1 MMTVTAV
8 LGGEKELG
16 QKITRRID
24 FDALIKK
31 GIPLGVIAH
40 IKKELNLPDEV
51 IARIIGVS
59 PRTLARWRKTV
70 KMPAKAIRGAVAEKP
85 RREKATPSASE
96 RLSPVESDRVYRFA
110 RIVALAEDVFE
121 DKKEALEWLNS
132 PQYGLGG
139 RVPFDMLQTD
149 AGAREVEELLIRIDY
164 GVIS

>member
-1 MMTVTAV
+1 MKMITVTAI

-16 QKITRRID
+16 RKVKSRID
-24 FDALIKK
+24 FDALIKR
-31 GIPLGVIAH
+31 GIPLGVISH
-40 IKKELNLPDEV
+40 IKREFNLPDEV

-59 PRTLARWRKTV
+59 PRTVSRRRRTV
-70 KMPAKAIRGAVAEKP
+70 KISAK
-85 RREKATPSASE
+85 E

-110 RIVALAEDVFE
+110 RIVAIAEDVFE
-121 DKKEALEWLNS
+121 DKKEALEWLNN

-149 AGAREVEELLIRIDY
+149 AGAREVEELLLRIDY

>member
-1 MMTVTAV
+1 MITVTAV

-16 QKITRRID
+16 QKVKSRID

-31 GIPLGVIAH
+31 GIPLGVIFH
-40 IKKELNLPDEV
+40 IKKEFNLPDEV

-59 PRTLARWRKTV
+59 PRTVSRRRKTV
-70 KMPAKAIRGAVAEKP
+70 KIPAK
-85 RREKATPSASE
+85 E

-139 RVPFDMLQTD
+139 RIPFDMLQTD
-149 AGAREVEELLIRIDY
+149 AGVREVEELLIRIDY

>member
-1 MMTVTAV
+1 MKMITVTAI

-16 QKITRRID
+16 QKVKSRID
-24 FDALIKK
+24 FDALIKR
-31 GIPLGVIAH
+31 GIPLGVISH
-40 IKKELNLPDEV
+40 IKREFNLPDEV

-59 PRTLARWRKTV
+59 PRTVSRRRRTV
-70 KMPAKAIRGAVAEKP
+70 KIPAK
-85 RREKATPSASE
+85 E

-110 RIVALAEDVFE
+110 RIVAIAENVFE
-121 DKKEALEWLNS
+121 DKKEALEWLNN

-149 AGAREVEELLIRIDY
+149 AGAREVEELLLRIDY

>member
-1 MMTVTAV
+1 MITVAAI

-16 QKITRRID
+16 QRVKSRID

-31 GIPLGVIAH
+31 GMPLGVISH
-40 IKKELNLPDEV
+40 IKREFNLPDEV

-59 PRTLARWRKTV
+59 PRTVSRRRKAV
-70 KMPAKAIRGAVAEKP
+70 KIPAK
-85 RREKATPSASE
+85 E

-110 RIVALAEDVFE
+110 RIVAMAEDVFE
-121 DKKEALEWLNS
+121 DKNEALEWLNS
-132 PQYGLGG
+132 PQHGLGG

-149 AGAREVEELLIRIDY
+149 AGAREVEELLLRIDY

>member
-1 MMTVTAV
+1 MMTVTTI

-16 QKITRRID
+16 QKVKSRID

-31 GIPLGVIAH
+31 GMPLGVISH
-40 IKKELNLPDEV
+40 IKREFNLPDEV

-59 PRTLARWRKTV
+59 PRTVSRRRKTA
-70 KMPAKAIRGAVAEKP
+70 KIPAKK
-85 RREKATPSASE
+85 

-110 RIVALAEDVFE
+110 RIVAMAEEVFE
-121 DKKEALEWLNS
+121 DEGEGLEWLIS
-132 PQYGLGG
+132 PQHGLGG

-149 AGAREVEELLIRIDY
+149 AGAREVEELLLRIDY

>member
-1 MMTVTAV
+1 MITVTAV

-16 QKITRRID
+16 QKVKSRID

-31 GIPLGVIAH
+31 GIPLGVIFH
-40 IKKELNLPDEV
+40 IKKEFNLPDEV

-59 PRTLARWRKTV
+59 PRTVSRRRKTV
-70 KMPAKAIRGAVAEKP
+70 KIPAK
-85 RREKATPSASE
+85 E

>member
-1 MMTVTAV
+1 MISVTAV

-16 QKITRRID
+16 QKVKSRID

-31 GIPLGVIAH
+31 GIPLGVIFH
-40 IKKELNLPDEV
+40 IKKEFNLPDEV

-59 PRTLARWRKTV
+59 PRTVSRRRKTV
-70 KMPAKAIRGAVAEKP
+70 KIPAK
-85 RREKATPSASE
+85 E

>member
-1 MMTVTAV
+1 MITVTAV
-8 LGGEKELG
+8 LGGKKELG
-16 QKITRRID
+16 QKVKSRID

-31 GIPLGVIAH
+31 GIPLGVIFH
-40 IKKELNLPDEV
+40 IKKEFNLPDEV

-59 PRTLARWRKTV
+59 PRTVSRRRKTV
-70 KMPAKAIRGAVAEKP
+70 KIPAK
-85 RREKATPSASE
+85 E

>member
-1 MMTVTAV
+1 
-8 LGGEKELG
+8 
-16 QKITRRID
+16 
-24 FDALIKK
+24 
-31 GIPLGVIAH
+31 VIFH
-40 IKKELNLPDEV
+40 IKKEFNLPDEV

-59 PRTLARWRKTV
+59 PRTVSRRRKTV
-70 KMPAKAIRGAVAEKP
+70 KIPAK
-85 RREKATPSASE
+85 E

-110 RIVALAEDVFE
+110 RIVALAEDIFE

>member
-1 MMTVTAV
+1 MMTVTAI

-16 QKITRRID
+16 QKVKSRID

-31 GIPLGVIAH
+31 GMPLGVISH
-40 IKKELNLPDEV
+40 IKREFSLPDEV

-59 PRTLARWRKTV
+59 PRTVSRRRKTV
-70 KMPAKAIRGAVAEKP
+70 KIPAR
-85 RREKATPSASE
+85 E

-110 RIVALAEDVFE
+110 RIVAMAEDVFE
-121 DKKEALEWLNS
+121 DKNEALEWLNS
-132 PQYGLGG
+132 PQHGLGG

-149 AGAREVEELLIRIDY
+149 AGAREVEELLLRIDY

>member
-1 MMTVTAV
+1 MTTVTSV
-8 LGGEKELG
+8 LGGEKKLG
-16 QKITRRID
+16 QKVTRRID

-31 GIPLGVIAH
+31 GLPWGVISY
-40 IKKELNLPDEV
+40 IKEAFNLPDEV

-59 PRTLARWRKTV
+59 PRTIARRRKSV
-70 KMPAKAIRGAVAEKP
+70 KVPVKKTGAVSGK
-85 RREKATPSASE
+85 RKKKAHPVKSE

-110 RIVALAEDVFE
+110 RIIALADDVFE
-121 DKKEALEWLNS
+121 DKDEALEWLKS

-139 RVPFDMLQTD
+139 RLPFDMLQTD

>member
-1 MMTVTAV
+1 MITVTAV

-16 QKITRRID
+16 QKVKSRID

-31 GIPLGVIAH
+31 GIPLGVIFH
-40 IKKELNLPDEV
+40 IKKEFNLPDEV

-59 PRTLARWRKTV
+59 PRTVSRRRKTV
-70 KMPAKAIRGAVAEKP
+70 KIPAK
-85 RREKATPSASE
+85 E

-110 RIVALAEDVFE
+110 RIVALAEDIFE

>member
-1 MMTVTAV
+1 MKMITVTDI

-16 QKITRRID
+16 QKVKSRID
-24 FDALIKK
+24 FDALIKR
-31 GIPLGVIAH
+31 GIPLGVISH
-40 IKKELNLPDEV
+40 IKREFNLPDEV

-59 PRTLARWRKTV
+59 PRTVSRRRRTV
-70 KMPAKAIRGAVAEKP
+70 KIPAK
-85 RREKATPSASE
+85 E

-110 RIVALAEDVFE
+110 RIVAIAEDVFE
-121 DKKEALEWLNS
+121 DKKEALEWLNN

-149 AGAREVEELLIRIDY
+149 AGAREVEELLLRIDY

>member
-1 MMTVTAV
+1 MITVTAI

-16 QKITRRID
+16 QRVKSRID

-31 GIPLGVIAH
+31 GMPLGVISH
-40 IKKELNLPDEV
+40 IKREFNLPDEV

-59 PRTLARWRKTV
+59 PRTVSRRRKTV
-70 KMPAKAIRGAVAEKP
+70 RIPAK
-85 RREKATPSASE
+85 E

-110 RIVALAEDVFE
+110 RIVAMAEDVFE
-121 DKKEALEWLNS
+121 DKNEALEWLNS
-132 PQYGLGG
+132 PQHGLGG

-149 AGAREVEELLIRIDY
+149 AGAREVEELLLRIDY

>member
-1 MMTVTAV
+1 MITVTAV

-16 QKITRRID
+16 QKVKSRID
-24 FDALIKK
+24 FDALIQK
-31 GIPLGVIAH
+31 GIPLGVISH
-40 IKKELNLPDEV
+40 IKKEFNLPDEV

-59 PRTLARWRKTV
+59 PRTVSRRRKTV
-70 KMPAKAIRGAVAEKP
+70 KIPAK
-85 RREKATPSASE
+85 E

>member
-1 MMTVTAV
+1 MITVTAV

-16 QKITRRID
+16 QKVKSRID

-31 GIPLGVIAH
+31 GIPLGVILH
-40 IKKELNLPDEV
+40 IKKEFNLPDEV

-59 PRTLARWRKTV
+59 PRTVSRRRKTV
-70 KMPAKAIRGAVAEKP
+70 KIPAK
-85 RREKATPSASE
+85 E

-110 RIVALAEDVFE
+110 RIVALAEDIFE

>member
-1 MMTVTAV
+1 MITVTAI

-16 QKITRRID
+16 QKVKSRID

-31 GIPLGVIAH
+31 GIPLGVISH
-40 IKKELNLPDEV
+40 IKREFNLPDEV

-59 PRTLARWRKTV
+59 PRTVSRRRRTV
-70 KMPAKAIRGAVAEKP
+70 KIPAK
-85 RREKATPSASE
+85 E

-110 RIVALAEDVFE
+110 RIVAIAEDIFE
-121 DKKEALEWLNS
+121 DKKEALEWLNN

-139 RVPFDMLQTD
+139 RVPFDLLQTD
-149 AGAREVEELLIRIDY
+149 AGAREVEELLLRIDY